1 MSVELIKYAM
11 QLKLV
16 QTASKSRV
24 STPPPFFVILEVKK
38 KIEPHYFVVVRPNQ
52 NRQKKSDLVFKSY
65 RSQFG
70 DVSHPTIIPN
80 PCCFGPSS

>member
-24 STPPPFFVILEVKK
+24 STPPPVFCDFGGKK
-38 KIEPHYFVVVRPNQ
+38 KN
-52 NRQKKSDLVFKSY
+52 
-65 RSQFG
+65 
-70 DVSHPTIIPN
+70 
-80 PCCFGPSS
+80 